1 MKRRKEEPLEQL
13 LKLIHPSKDLKVTKV
28 TKEMDNGEA
37 LEVLE
42 EEEVIPIISTMK
54 IKVTSHSEVVVVV
67 NEEAKYVD
75 PINVQMK

>member
-42 EEEVIPIISTMK
+42 EEEVIPIISTIN
-54 IKVTSHSEVVVVV
+54 IKVTSHSDVVLVVDEKV
-67 NEEAKYVD
+67 EDVE
-75 PINVQMK
+75 PIKVQMK